1 MSFVGN
7 LKKAVSILTNRV
19 STTYPP
25 ELTEKEIAHI
35 ELCRPFTMTSPERLY
50 ATLSSTK
57 YIARNKIP
65 GAFVECGVWRGG
77 SSMLMAYTLL
87 SLEVNDRDF
96 YLFDTFNG
104 MTEPTEVDRDSSGQ
118 TAKHQLNISEKKE
131 GNNIWCIASIEDVQ
145 ENFSSVGYPSHLV
158 HYVKGDVEETLKMPE
173 NLPDQVA
180 LLRLDTDW
188 YASTKK
194 ELDILFPRL
203 VKGGVCLIDD
213 YGHWEGARRAVD
225 EYLMENELFPL
236 MHVTDYTGR
245 VFVKT

>member
-1 MSFVGN
+1 
-7 LKKAVSILTNRV
+7 
-19 STTYPP
+19 
-25 ELTEKEIAHI
+25 
-35 ELCRPFTMTSPERLY
+35 
-50 ATLSSTK
+50 
-57 YIARNKIP
+57 
-65 GAFVECGVWRGG
+65 
-77 SSMLMAYTLL
+77 
-87 SLEVNDRDF
+87 
-96 YLFDTFNG
+96 
-104 MTEPTEVDRDSSGQ
+104 
-118 TAKHQLNISEKKE
+118 LNISEKKE